1 MDKACSLDQAL
12 SNVRDGATIML
23 GGFLGVGAP
32 FKCIEKLVEM
42 KVKDLTVICI
52 VTTQP
57 GGDYDMAPLFA
68 NKQVKKVIT
77 SHVGTSPEVVAAL
90 KALEIEQEVYPMG
103 NLMEKIRCAGFGL
116 GGALTPIGLDTLL
129 ERGKEIQVIDG
140 KRYLLELPLRADFA
154 FIKGMRADK
163 MGNVEYDG
171 VSINSNMVMAPAA
184 DVTIAEVH
192 EIVEIGELDPMRVGT
207 MGIFVNSVVQSYTW
221 QELQKKQEEM
231 WDARGR
237 LAS

>member
-1 MDKACSLDQAL
+1 MNKVSQIDEALDK
-12 SNVRDGATIML
+12 VKDGATIMI
-23 GGFLGVGAP
+23 GGFLGVGVP
-32 FKCIEKLVEM
+32 LRCIEKLAEKKIRDITLIV
-42 KVKDLTVICI
+42 I

-57 GGDYDMAPLFA
+57 GGDYDLAPLFA
-68 NKQVKKVIT
+68 NKQIKKIIT
-77 SHVGTSPEVVAAL
+77 SHVGTSPEVIAAL
-90 KALEIEQEVYPMG
+90 KDMEIEQEVYPMG

-129 ERGKEIQVIDG
+129 ERGKEVITIEG
-140 KRYLLELPLRADFA
+140 RPYLLELPLKADFA

-171 VSINSNMVMAPAA
+171 VSVNSNMVMAPAA
-184 DVTIAEVH
+184 NHTVVEVH

-207 MGIFVNSVVQSYTW
+207 PGIFVNQVVQSYTW
-221 QELQKKQEEM
+221 DELQKKQEAM

>member
-1 MDKACSLDQAL
+1 MNKVSQLDDAL
-12 SNVRDGATIML
+12 ANVKDGATIMI
-23 GGFLGVGAP
+23 GGFLGVGSP
-32 FKCIEKLVEM
+32 LKCIEKLVEK
-42 KVKDLTVICI
+42 KVKDITLIVI

-57 GGDYDMAPLFA
+57 GGDYDLAPLFL

-90 KALEIEQEVYPMG
+90 KACEIEQELYPMG

-116 GGALTPIGLDTLL
+116 GGALTPVGLGTLL
-129 ERGKEIQVIDG
+129 ENGKETLTIDG
-140 KRYLLELPLRADFA
+140 KRYLLELPLRADLA
-154 FIKGMRADK
+154 LIKGMRADK

-184 DVTIAEVH
+184 DITIAEVH
-192 EIVEIGELDPMRVGT
+192 EIVETGELDPMRVGT
-207 MGIFVNSVVQSYTW
+207 PGIFVNYVVQSYSW
-221 QELQKKQEEM
+221 DELQIKQETM

-237 LAS
+237 LM

>member
-1 MDKACSLDQAL
+1 M
-12 SNVRDGATIML
+12 I
-23 GGFLGVGAP
+23 GGFLGVGSP
-32 FKCIEKLVEM
+32 LKCIEKLVEK
-42 KVKDLTVICI
+42 KVKDITLIVI

-57 GGDYDMAPLFA
+57 GGDYDLAPLFL

-90 KALEIEQEVYPMG
+90 KACEIEQELYPMG

-116 GGALTPIGLDTLL
+116 GGALTPVGLGTLL
-129 ERGKEIQVIDG
+129 ENGKETLTIDG
-140 KRYLLELPLRADFA
+140 KRYLLELPLRADLA
-154 FIKGMRADK
+154 LIKGMRADK

-184 DVTIAEVH
+184 DITIAEVH
-192 EIVEIGELDPMRVGT
+192 EIVETGELDPMRVGT
-207 MGIFVNSVVQSYTW
+207 PGIFVNYVVQSYSW
-221 QELQKKQEEM
+221 DELQIKQETM

-237 LAS
+237 LM

>member
-1 MDKACSLDQAL
+1 MNKVCHLDQAL
-12 SNVRDGATIML
+12 ANVKDGATIMI
-23 GGFLGVGAP
+23 GGFLGVGVP
-32 FKCIEKLVEM
+32 LKCIEKLVE
-42 KVKDLTVICI
+42 KNVKDITLIVI

-57 GGDYDMAPLFA
+57 GGDYDLAPLFA
-68 NKQVKKVIT
+68 NKQITKLIT
-77 SHVGTSPEVVAAL
+77 SHVGTSPEAVSAL
-90 KALEIEQEVYPMG
+90 RAMEIKQEVFPMG
-103 NLMEKIRCAGFGL
+103 NLMEKIRCGGFGL
-116 GGALTPIGLDTLL
+116 GGALTPIGMNTLL
-129 ERGKEIQVIDG
+129 ERGKDVITVEG
-140 KRYLLELPLRADFA
+140 KPYLLETPLRADFA

-184 DVTIAEVH
+184 DHTVVEVH

-207 MGIFVNSVVQSYTW
+207 PGIFVNQVVQSYTW
-221 QELQKKQEEM
+221 DELHEKQEAM